1 MSSEIFLAKVTIH
14 VIHVLDKSMGM
25 SLHIRTKK
33 AIQLEYTEF
42 VDINKSNGGSQEDL
56 VLSHKYLVEY
66 FRASSWVAGLLESYG

>member
-1 MSSEIFLAKVTIH
+1 M
-14 VIHVLDKSMGM
+14 IHVLDKSMGM

-42 VDINKSNGGSQEDL
+42 VDINKSNGGSQDL

>member
-1 MSSEIFLAKVTIH
+1 MSSEIVLAKVTIH

-42 VDINKSNGGSQEDL
+42 VDINKSNGGSQDL